1 MSRAAFSVSPVA
13 ALRTALSAFAAI
25 VTAMSVAAPVAAQET
40 YPNRPIRIVIGFAA
54 GALNDIMV
62 RTITPR
68 LSERLGQPIVVENK
82 PGAGANIAA
91 ETVARATPD
100 GYTLLAAPT
109 STLVINPA
117 IYTKLTYDPA
127 RDFAPIAQLGFLTLY
142 LTTRTEIPANSLA
155 ELIAHAKANPKEA
168 NFANVAPVFE
178 MLVRTLGQRTG
189 TTFEILQYRSTAESM
204 TALITGQA
212 MFSFQDFNSMNAH
225 LKAGKVRPL
234 VNATTKRSEQLPN
247 VPTFSE
253 VGHSILEFD
262 SFNGLVAP
270 RATPPAIIKRLEAE
284 VVAVVRMPEVIER
297 WKQLGI
303 VAIGKGTEEFAKGLP
318 IEAKRWAEI
327 AKATGIKL
335 D

>member
-1 MSRAAFSVSPVA
+1 MPRPHRPVA
-13 ALRTALSAFAAI
+13 PLLLAGALSLA
-25 VTAMSVAAPVAAQET
+25 VMSGPAAAQGDT
-40 YPNRPIRIVIGFAA
+40 AYPSRPIRIVIGFAA

-91 ETVARATPD
+91 EAVARAAAD

-109 STLVINPA
+109 STLAINPA
-117 IYTKLTYDPA
+117 IYSKLPYDPQ
-127 RDFAPIAQLGFLTLY
+127 RDFAPISQLGFLTLY
-142 LTTRTEIPANSLA
+142 LTTRADIPARSLA
-155 ELIAHAKANPKEA
+155 ELVAHAKANPKEA

-178 MLVRTLGQRTG
+178 MLTKMLSLRTG
-189 TTFEILQYRSTAESM
+189 AQFEILQFRSTAESM

-212 MFSFQDFNSMNAH
+212 MFSFQDFNSMNVH

-234 VNATTKRSEQLPN
+234 VNATTKRSEQLPD
-247 VPTFSE
+247 VPTFAE
-253 VGHSILEFD
+253 AGQPGLEFD
-262 SFNGLVAP
+262 SFAGIVAP
-270 RATPPAIIKRLEAE
+270 KATPAAILKRLETE
-284 VVAVVRMPEVIER
+284 ILAVSRMPEVTER
-297 WKQLGI
+297 WKTLGI
-303 VAIGKGTEEFAKGLP
+303 TPIGSTTAEFTKAL
-318 IEAKRWAEI
+318 EAETRRWVEI

>member
-1 MSRAAFSVSPVA
+1 MSRVGTLSKCLAAGALALA
-13 ALRTALSAFAAI
+13 AVPPA
-25 VTAMSVAAPVAAQET
+25 AAQEA
-40 YPNRPIRIVIGFAA
+40 YPNRPIKIVVGFAA

-68 LSERLGQPIVVENK
+68 LSERLGQPIVVENR

-91 ETVARATPD
+91 EVVARAAPD

-109 STLVINPA
+109 STLAINPA
-117 IYTKLTYDPA
+117 IYTKLTYDPQ
-127 RDFAPIAQLGFLTLY
+127 RDFAPIAQLAFLTLY

-155 ELIAHAKANPKEA
+155 ELVAHAKANPQQA

-178 MLVRTLGQRTG
+178 MLIRSLGHRTG

-212 MFSFQDFNSMNAH
+212 MLSFQDFNTLNVH

-234 VNATTKRSEQLPN
+234 VNATTKRSEQLPD
-247 VPTFSE
+247 VPTFAE
-253 VGHSILEFD
+253 AGQPGLEFD
-262 SFNGLVAP
+262 SFAGLVAP
-270 RATPPAIIKRLEAE
+270 KATPAAILKRIEAE
-284 VVAVVRMPEVIER
+284 ALAVCRLPEVTER
-297 WKQLGI
+297 WRTLGI
-303 VAIGKGTEEFAKGLP
+303 TAICNDTATFTSVLTSEV
-318 IEAKRWAEI
+318 KRWAEI
-327 AKATGIKL
+327 AQQTGIKL